1 MNEKSL
7 GDETLLTLKEAC
19 QYLRISRTTLYRFMA
34 DGRIEGY
41 KIGRM
46 WKFYL
51 GDLRS
56 FVKSGKR

>member
-1 MNEKSL
+1 MNERIA

-19 QYLRISRTTLYRFMA
+19 QYLRISKTTLYRFMA

-41 KIGRM
+41 KIGRL
-46 WKFYL
+46 WKFSL

-56 FVKSGKR
+56 FVKSRKV